1 MSKQYGSRPS
11 KQGRRQDRRE
21 EALRREEER
30 RRAARRT
37 RITIISIIAAV
48 ILFAGGIYAY
58 ATYANAQSQT
68 PTISNSAYQ
77 PIDNVYCDKQE
88 QTTVHYHAHV
98 TIYINGQ
105 QTKIPQGVGIASDN
119 SCLYWLHTH
128 DTQGIIHIESPADHT
143 FTLGNFLDEWGTQFS
158 QLGYP
163 SQFDLSGWKVYVD
176 GQPYTGDLHKI
187 VLKSHQLVTLA
198 YNSPTIKPD
207 TTYNWGAAGLSQ

>member
-1 MSKQYGSRPS
+1 
-11 KQGRRQDRRE
+11 
-21 EALRREEER
+21 
-30 RRAARRT
+30 
-37 RITIISIIAAV
+37 
-48 ILFAGGIYAY
+48 
-58 ATYANAQSQT
+58 
-68 PTISNSAYQ
+68 
-77 PIDNVYCDKQE
+77 VYCDKQE

-143 FTLGNFLDEWGTQFS
+143 FTMGNFLNEWGTQFS

-163 SQFDLSGWKVYVD
+163 SQFDLSGWTVYVD

-198 YNSPTIKPD
+198 YNSPGIKPD
-207 TTYNWGAAGLSQ
+207 TTYNWDAAGLSQ

>member
-1 MSKQYGSRPS
+1 MSKQYGSRPT

-30 RRAARRT
+30 RRATRRT

-68 PTISNSAYQ
+68 PTISNPAYQ
-77 PIDNVYCDKQE
+77 PIDNVYCDQQE

-163 SQFDLSGWKVYVD
+163 SQLDLGGWKVYVD

-187 VLKSHQLVTLA
+187 VLKSHQLITLA
-198 YNSPTIKPD
+198 YNSPKIQPD
-207 TTYNWGAAGLSQ
+207 TTYNWDAAGLSQ